1 MKYDRPV
8 WQLMYECAD
17 AMPDPF
23 RYEDVQS
30 WFARFY
36 PDVGQATIRAHL
48 VGLCE
53 GGRPKQAQFAH
64 RASLFRRVARGR
76 YQVIPAAA
84 RVVDPDLPAHHGL
97 SPEALAQLKDGGV
110 ARFAVSAFEDATVV
124 PAEPGAGDDVDRS
137 RDRSDAEVAS
147 TPVLRSRPRDDDAS
161 SLLDETRARIL
172 GTVDGIGGAP
182 ADDAPSVVVDSRME
196 SADVVLVGSDD
207 ERVLVPAPA
216 REVFRARRFQ
226 SARVHAERLGL
237 PWFVLTVEHGALEPT
252 EWMSPEARALT
263 DFDPAYRLAWAHWVV
278 ARLESLDRPVRGRA
292 VHIDAPAAYS
302 APLVAVLHDAGAIVT
317 VTDAPP
323 PEHVLDAVEQERAA
337 GAVIGER
344 EVRDA
349 VRFLAHRPHAVAPS
363 RLDLVQEISGVFA
376 WHVDADGAAELNR
389 SVRLPIGEG
398 VLHVGHAGALG
409 RSPDTVATL
418 RQLIQ
423 DVQLGGRSRT
433 STFRSS
439 LAAILREPLQMRTWD
454 DPVLTRWMEQH
465 LTVVT
470 WPVADRSSILS
481 LAHRVVA
488 ALEPPLNVDHLR
500 AAAMRQRLGQLR
512 SSFG

>member
-1 MKYDRPV
+1 MTFEGAVKYDRPV

-48 VGLCE
+48 VGLSE

-76 YQVIPAAA
+76 YQVIPAAVRSA
-84 RVVDPDLPAHHGL
+84 DPDLPARHGL

-110 ARFAVSAFEDATVV
+110 ARFAESAFDDATVV
-124 PAEPGAGDDVDRS
+124 SADQSGERDGTPPGHREPTTDEHAADTIGDLGAL
-137 RDRSDAEVAS
+137 
-147 TPVLRSRPRDDDAS
+147 VLES
-161 SLLDETRARIL
+161 
-172 GTVDGIGGAP
+172 VDGGGSGH
-182 ADDAPSVVVDSRME
+182 ADDAPSVIVDTRME

-216 REVFRARRFQ
+216 REVFRASRFQ
-226 SARVHAERLGL
+226 SARVHAQRLGL
-237 PWFVLTVEHGALEPT
+237 PWFVLTVEHGVLEPT

-302 APLVAVLHDAGAIVT
+302 APLVAVLHDAGAVVT

-337 GAVIGER
+337 GAIVDER

-349 VRFLAHRPHAVAPS
+349 VRFLAHHPHAVAPG
-363 RLDLVQEISGVFA
+363 RLDLVQEVSGVFA
-376 WHVDADGAAELNR
+376 WHVDAAGAAELNR
-389 SVRLPIGEG
+389 SLRLPIGEG

-409 RSPDTVATL
+409 RSPDTVPTL

-470 WPVADRSSILS
+470 WPVADRSSILA

>member
-1 MKYDRPV
+1 MTIEGAVKYDRPV

-23 RYEDVQS
+23 RYEDVQA

-84 RVVDPDLPAHHGL
+84 RTVDPDLPARHGL
-97 SPEALAQLKDGGV
+97 SPEAMAQLKDGGV
-110 ARFAVSAFEDATVV
+110 ARFAESAFEDATVV
-124 PAEPGAGDDVDRS
+124 RAEPASDDAADEHP
-137 RDRSDAEVAS
+137 DLA
-147 TPVLRSRPRDDDAS
+147 PVLRPRPRGDDTAG
-161 SLLDETRARIL
+161 LLDELGARVL
-172 GTVDGIGGAP
+172 GTVEGAP
-182 ADDAPSVVVDSRME
+182 SAADAPSVVVDSRME

-216 REVFRARRFQ
+216 REVFRATRFQ

-337 GAVIGER
+337 GAVVGER

-349 VRFLAHRPHAVAPS
+349 VRFLAHRPHAVSPS
-363 RLDLVQEISGVFA
+363 RLDLVQEVSGVFA
-376 WHVDADGAAELNR
+376 WHVDAEGAAELDR
-389 SVRLPIGEG
+389 SVQLPIGEG

-454 DPVLTRWMEQH
+454 DPVLTRWMERH

-470 WPVADRSSILS
+470 WPVADRSSILA

-500 AAAMRQRLGQLR
+500 SAAMRQRLGQLR